1 MKKVLLVLLLALI
14 SATGAYA
21 QFSVGKY
28 TKFPNNK
35 LGGNT
40 WKPAL
45 AFARDGSKDMLVLY
59 VNQNSDYAQ
68 FDAESR
74 LLVKFENDSTY
85 KLPILMEYGVEKDYD
100 SSYNKFSGVVTESST
115 YTCYDVTKDFVNSI
129 INDGVLIKKIRI
141 VFTNGTVA
149 DYDIDKGYMKKL
161 TKGLQESYKK
171 MEKKQEQQQ
180 KNMNDEDF

>member
-129 INDGVLIKKIRI
+129 INNDWTQEGCQYPNVKEGVVIKRSTLMKGQRLPMCK
-141 VFTNGTVA
+141 VKTNWW
-149 DYDIDKGYMKKL
+149 INKL
-161 TKGLQESYKK
+161 HANFSEEECKRLE
-171 MEKKQEQQQ
+171 
-180 KNMNDEDF
+180 